1 MAPPAIGEKDKNS
14 GSDQQSDIFDN
25 VEEGLGEEV
34 AKMSNDE
41 IVSRTKLLDNEI
53 KIMRSESVRITH
65 ELQAMKEKIKE
76 NAEKIKVNKTLP
88 YLVSNVIELLDV
100 DPQEQ
105 AEEDGANVDLDSQ
118 RKGKCAVIKTSTRQT
133 YFLPVIG
140 LVEPEDMSPGD
151 LVGVNKDSYLILE
164 KLPTEYDSR
173 VKAMEV
179 DERPTEEYSDIGGL
193 DKQIQELIEAVVL
206 PMTHKDRFVSI
217 GIQPPKGVLMYG
229 PPGTGKTLLARA
241 CASQT
246 KSTFLKLAGPQLVQM
261 FIGDGAKLVRDAFAL
276 AKERKPAIIF
286 IDELDAIGTKRF
298 DSEKAGDREVQRTM
312 LELLNQLDGFEP
324 TNDIKVI
331 AATNRVDILD
341 PALLRSGRLDRKI
354 EFPLPNEE
362 ARARILQIHS
372 RKMNVCSD
380 VNFEELSR
388 CTDDFNGAQ
397 LKAVCVEAGM
407 IALRREATELMH
419 EDYMEGIMEVQ
430 AKKKANLQYYA

>member
-1 MAPPAIGEKDKNS
+1 M
-14 GSDQQSDIFDN
+14 QT
-25 VEEGLGEEV
+25 
-34 AKMSNDE
+34 DE
-41 IVSRTKLLDNEI
+41 IVSRARLLDNEI
-53 KIMRSESVRITH
+53 KIMKSEIMRINH
-65 ELQAMKEKIKE
+65 EQQAMKEKIKE

-100 DPQEQ
+100 DPQDN

-140 LVEPEDMSPGD
+140 LVEPENLTPGD

-164 KLPTEYDSR
+164 KLPPEYDSR

-179 DERPTEEYSDIGGL
+179 DERPTEQYSDIGGL
-193 DKQIQELIEAVVL
+193 DTQIQELVEAIVL
-206 PMTHKDRFVSI
+206 PMTHKERFENL
-217 GIQPPKGVLMYG
+217 GIAPPKGVLLYG
-229 PPGTGKTLLARA
+229 PPGTGKTLMARA
-241 CASQT
+241 CAAQT

-276 AKERKPAIIF
+276 AKEKTPAIIF

-312 LELLNQLDGFEP
+312 LELLNQLDGFSSHH
-324 TNDIKVI
+324 DIKVV

-354 EFPLPNEE
+354 ELPNPDQE
-362 ARARILQIHS
+362 ARARIMQIHS
-372 RKMNVCSD
+372 RKMNVSPD
-380 VNFEELSR
+380 VNFDELSR
-388 CTDDFNGAQ
+388 CTDDYNGAM

-407 IALRREATELMH
+407 IALRREATEVIH
-419 EDYMEGIMEVQ
+419 EDYMDGIMEVN
-430 AKKKANLQYYA
+430 AKKKANLMYYA

>member
-1 MAPPAIGEKDKNS
+1 MATTLEDKAIWEDGE
-14 GSDQQSDIFDN
+14 
-25 VEEGLGEEV
+25 ELGEEV
-34 AKMSNDE
+34 LRMSTDE
-41 IVSRTKLLDNEI
+41 IVSRTRLLDNEI
-53 KIMRSESVRITH
+53 KIMKSEIMRISH
-65 ELQAMKEKIKE
+65 EQQAMKEKIKE
-76 NAEKIKVNKTLP
+76 NSEKIKVNKTLP

-100 DPQEQ
+100 DPQDY

-140 LVEPEDMSPGD
+140 LVEPENLTPGD

-164 KLPTEYDSR
+164 KLPAEYDSR

-179 DERPTEEYSDIGGL
+179 DERPTEQYSDIGGL
-193 DKQIQELIEAVVL
+193 DQQIQELVEAIVL
-206 PMTHKDRFVSI
+206 PMTHKQRFENL
-217 GIQPPKGVLMYG
+217 GIAPPKGVLLYG

-241 CASQT
+241 CAAQT

-276 AKERKPAIIF
+276 AKEKAPAIIF

-312 LELLNQLDGFEP
+312 LELLNQLDGFSSHH
-324 TNDIKVI
+324 DIKVI

-354 EFPLPNEE
+354 EFPNPDQE

-372 RKMNVCSD
+372 RKMNVSSD
-380 VNFEELSR
+380 VNFDELSR
-388 CTDDFNGAQ
+388 CTDDFNGAM

-407 IALRREATELMH
+407 IALRREATTVCH
-419 EDYMEGIMEVQ
+419 EDYMDGIMEVN
-430 AKKKANLQYYA
+430 AKKKANLVYYA